1 MLMQEREPR
10 GEAGGRLAD
19 SSLWGTIK
27 LKRGG
32 TLQVLSYQRLAGP
45 NEAFQEVSA
54 LSGQTVPGEC
64 F

>member
-1 MLMQEREPR
+1 MLEQEREPR

-45 NEAFQEVSA
+45 SEAFQEVLA
-54 LSGQTVPGEC
+54 LSSQSGLGERS
-64 F
+64 